1 LQTGVWLSD
10 VPLHP
15 SEGAHGN
22 TLLEATID
30 AAAGA
35 LDECE
40 WIEEG
45 KPYRE
50 WLIPAAILKPLMIG
64 IRIKGA

>member
-1 LQTGVWLSD
+1 M
-10 VPLHP
+10 
-15 SEGAHGN
+15 
-22 TLLEATID
+22 LEVAI
-30 AAAGA
+30 AAAGGV
-35 LDECE
+35 LDEFE

-50 WLIPAAILKPLMIG
+50 WLTSAAILKPLMIG